1 MNLELW
7 TKNEG
12 LRAKNEGLFA
22 VSRERRGHQVN
33 SRDVTPVASKKV
45 ETSLLWRLNGFLD
58 FWLWR
63 PNGQWSTVNGFKK
76 KRRIKF
82 YEL

>member
-33 SRDVTPVASKKV
+33 SRDVTPVASKK
-45 ETSLLWRLNGFLD
+45 
-58 FWLWR
+58 
-63 PNGQWSTVNGFKK
+63 
-76 KRRIKF
+76 
-82 YEL
+82 

>member
-22 VSRERRGHQVN
+22 VSDE
-33 SRDVTPVASKKV
+33 VTESPR
-45 ETSLLWRLNGFLD
+45 LWVYESV
-58 FWLWR
+58 
-63 PNGQWSTVNGFKK
+63 STVNSQ
-76 KRRIKF
+76 
-82 YEL
+82 

>member
-22 VSRERRGHQVN
+22 VSYERVK
-33 SRDVTPVASKKV
+33 TPS
-45 ETSLLWRLNGFLD
+45 
-58 FWLWR
+58 
-63 PNGQWSTVNGFKK
+63 QQ
-76 KRRIKF
+76 
-82 YEL
+82 

>member
-22 VSRERRGHQVN
+22 VSRERLGHQDTK
-33 SRDVTPVASKKV
+33 STV
-45 ETSLLWRLNGFLD
+45 ETSLLWRLKSRDVTPYGVSMV
-58 FWLWR
+58 
-63 PNGQWSTVNGFKK
+63 NGQWF
-76 KRRIKF
+76 
-82 YEL
+82 